1 MVSKKSLRDKN
12 LKRICGKGRVDLI
25 SGIIRESSPEM
36 KTKKDL
42 ILLIYD
48 HFGQMDLYLILIILE
63 Y

>member
-36 KTKKDL
+36 KTKKRSDL
-42 ILLIYD
+42 VNLRPLWSNGPLSNFD
-48 HFGQMDLYLILIILE
+48 NT
-63 Y
+63 